1 MMIIADDD
9 VRGDLHP
16 WATCTLGR
24 PAPLGDLHPWAT
36 CTHDDDGGG
45 DDDGNDADRQ

>member
-1 MMIIADDD
+1 MMMIIADDD

-24 PAPLGDLHPWAT
+24 LAPMMMMMEVMMMMTIMLT
-36 CTHDDDGGG
+36 MNDDDE
-45 DDDGNDADRQ
+45 